1 MLEKAAKQPEL
12 QTEPLQG
19 LVERVTFHSEDTGF
33 CVLQVK
39 ARGHR
44 DLMTVVGNAAAVNPG
59 EQLDC
64 RGTWVNDTTYGLQ
77 FRATAL
83 KVIPPTTL
91 EGVEKYLGSGLI
103 KGIGPHFAHQL
114 VKSFGADVF
123 DVIEHS
129 PDRLRTLEG
138 IGAKRQARVTEAW
151 REQKAVREIM
161 VFLHSHGIGSARAA
175 RIYRVYGAE
184 AIGRIRENPYRLA
197 LDISGIGFTTADT
210 IAGKLGIPSDSL
222 IRIRAALHHVLWER
236 SSEGHCAAERK
247 ELLERTV
254 ELLEVPSTAVEEAI
268 GLEVAAENLMSE
280 PVRGERALFLAPLYR
295 AEAGVAGHLQ
305 RLLKGP
311 PPWGAVDGN
320 RAIPWVEALTGLSLS
335 ASQREAVDTVLKGK
349 VTVLTGGP
357 GVGKTTIVNSIL
369 KLVEHRGT
377 RVLLCAPTGR
387 AAKRLSESTH
397 AEARTIHRLLEFD
410 PRHGGFRKD
419 EADPLDLDL
428 LIVDE
433 MSMVDILLMN
443 QLLKAVPSHAAVLLV
458 GDVDQLPSVGPGS
471 VLQDVIDS
479 GRVPT
484 VRLTEIFR
492 QAASSSIVVNAHRI
506 NAGQA
511 VETPDGAGL
520 QDFYFIPA
528 ESPEDIY
535 DKLFQVV
542 TERIPRRF
550 GMNPIRDIQ
559 VLTPMNRGSLGTH
572 SLNVELQKRLNAG
585 AEPQVSRFGWTYAPR
600 DKIIQTVNDY
610 DKDVFNGDIGQV
622 SRVDPDEGQIH
633 VTFDDRTVLY
643 EFGELDEI
651 SLAYATSVHKSQ
663 GSEYPAVVIPLAMQ
677 HYLLLQ
683 RNLLYTAVT
692 RGKRLVVIIG
702 QPRALTMAVRNVR
715 STRRLTNLA
724 ARLSADLT
732 GRRASSTGQRDNIMR

>member
-1 MLEKAAKQPEL
+1 M
-12 QTEPLQG
+12 TEPLQG

-39 ARGHR
+39 VRGR
-44 DLMTVVGNAAAVNPG
+44 RELVTVVGNAAAVNPG

-64 RGTWVNDTTYGLQ
+64 RGAWVNDATYGLQ
-77 FRATAL
+77 FRADGL
-83 KVIPPTTL
+83 RVIPPTTL

-103 KGIGPHFAHQL
+103 KGIGPHFAHRL
-114 VKSFGADVF
+114 VAAFGAEVF
-123 DVIEHS
+123 DVIERT
-129 PDRLRTLEG
+129 PELLRTLEG

-151 REQKAVREIM
+151 REQKAIRDIM

-175 RIYRVYGAE
+175 RIYRVYGDE
-184 AIGRIRENPYRLA
+184 AIERIRDNPYRLA
-197 LDISGIGFTTADT
+197 LDITGIGFVTADA
-210 IAGKLGIPSDSL
+210 IARKLGIPSDSL
-222 IRIRAALHHVLWER
+222 IRIRAALHHVLWEC
-236 SSEGHCAAERK
+236 STEGHCAAERR
-247 ELLERTV
+247 ELVERTV
-254 ELLEVPSTAVEEAI
+254 RLLEVPAAVVEEAI
-268 GLEVAAENLMSE
+268 GLEVAAENLLSE
-280 PVRGERALFLAPLYR
+280 PLRGEPALFLTPLYR
-295 AEAGVAGHLQ
+295 AEVGVAGHLR
-305 RLLKGP
+305 RLLQAP
-311 PPWGAVDGN
+311 PPWGEIDGR

-335 ASQREAVDTVLKGK
+335 VSQREAVSSVLNGK

-369 KLVEHRGT
+369 KLVEGRSGK
-377 RVLLCAPTGR
+377 VVLCAPTGR
-387 AAKRLSESTH
+387 AARRLSESAH

-419 EADPLDLDL
+419 EADPLDVDL

-433 MSMVDILLMN
+433 VSMVDILLMN

-458 GDVDQLPSVGPGS
+458 GDVDQLPSVGPGA
-471 VLQDVIDS
+471 VLQDIIES
-479 GRVPT
+479 GRVST

-506 NAGQA
+506 NAGQPI
-511 VETPDGAGL
+511 ETAAGAGL

-542 TERIPRRF
+542 IERIPRRF
-550 GMNPIRDIQ
+550 GMSPIRDIQ
-559 VLTPMNRGSLGTH
+559 VLTPMNRGSLGTR
-572 SLNVELQKRLNAG
+572 SLNVELQQRLNAG
-585 AEPQVSRFGWTYAPR
+585 AEPQVNRFGSVYAPR

-610 DKDVFNGDIGQV
+610 DKDIFNGDIGQV
-622 SRVDPDEGQIH
+622 SRVDLDEGQVH
-633 VTFDDRTVLY
+633 VAFDDRTVLY

-651 SLAYATSVHKSQ
+651 ALAYATSVHKSQ

-702 QPRALTMAVRNVR
+702 QPRALAMAIKNVR
-715 STRRLTNLA
+715 STRRLTQLG
-724 ARLSADLT
+724 ARLTGDLL
-732 GRRASSTGQRDNIMR
+732 

>member
-1 MLEKAAKQPEL
+1 MSTPGADD
-12 QTEPLQG
+12 LQG

-39 ARGHR
+39 VRGSR
-44 DLMTVVGNAAAVNPG
+44 DLATVVGSSAAVNPG
-59 EQLDC
+59 EQVDC
-64 RGTWVNDTTYGLQ
+64 RGAWVNDTTYGLQ
-77 FRATAL
+77 FRATDL
-83 KVIPPTTL
+83 KVIPPNTL

-114 VKSFGADVF
+114 VKAFGGDVF
-123 DVIEHS
+123 EVIERE
-129 PDRLRTLEG
+129 PERLRTLEG
-138 IGAKRQARVTEAW
+138 IGEKRQARVTEAW

-161 VFLHSHGIGSARAA
+161 VFLHSHGVGSARAA
-175 RIYRVYGAE
+175 RIYRVYGDQ
-184 AIGRIRENPYRLA
+184 AIERIRENPYRLA
-197 LDISGIGFTTADT
+197 LDINGIGFVTADV
-210 IAGKLGIPSDSL
+210 IARKLGIAPDSL
-222 IRIRAALHHVLWER
+222 IRIRAALHHVLWEC
-236 SSEGHCAAERK
+236 SAEGHCAAERGN
-247 ELLERTV
+247 LVDRTV
-254 ELLEVPSTAVEEAI
+254 QLLEVASEAVEQAI
-268 GLEVAAENLMSE
+268 ALEMAAENLMSE
-280 PVRGERALFLAPLYR
+280 PVRGEPALFLMPLYR
-295 AEAGVAGHLQ
+295 AEVGVAGHLR
-305 RLLKGP
+305 RLLKGA
-311 PPWGAVDGN
+311 PPWGAVEGGQ
-320 RAIPWVEALTGLSLS
+320 AIPQVETATGLSLS
-335 ASQREAVDTVLKGK
+335 ASQREAVDIVLNGK

-369 KLVEHRGT
+369 KLVESRGA

-387 AAKRLSESTH
+387 AAKRLSESAH

-410 PRHGGFRKD
+410 PRQGGFRKD
-419 EADPLDLDL
+419 EADPLDVDL

-433 MSMVDILLMN
+433 VSMVDVLLMN

-458 GDVDQLPSVGPGS
+458 GDVDQLPSVGPGA
-471 VLQDVIDS
+471 VLQDVIES
-479 GRVPT
+479 GGVPT

-506 NAGQA
+506 NAGESI
-511 VETPDGAGL
+511 ETRDGDGL

-528 ESPEDIY
+528 ETPEEIY
-535 DKLFQVV
+535 DKLLQVV

-550 GMNPIRDIQ
+550 GLSPIRDIQ
-559 VLTPMNRGSLGTH
+559 VLTPMNRGSLGTR
-572 SLNVELQKRLNAG
+572 SLNAELQKRLNAG

-622 SRVDPDEGQIH
+622 SRVDLDEGQLH
-633 VTFDDRTVLY
+633 VDFDDRTVSY
-643 EFGELDEI
+643 DFGDLDEI
-651 SLAYATSVHKSQ
+651 ALAYATSVHKSQ

-702 QPRALTMAVRNVR
+702 QPRALGMAVNNVR

-724 ARLSADLT
+724 ARLDGSI
-732 GRRASSTGQRDNIMR
+732 R

>member
-1 MLEKAAKQPEL
+1 M
-12 QTEPLQG
+12 TEPLQG

-39 ARGHR
+39 TRGRR
-44 DLMTVVGNAAAVNPG
+44 DLATVVGNAASVNPG

-64 RGTWVNDTTYGLQ
+64 RGAWVNDATYGLQ
-77 FRATAL
+77 FRADTL
-83 KVIPPTTL
+83 RVIPPTTL

-103 KGIGPHFAHQL
+103 KGIGPHFARHL
-114 VKSFGADVF
+114 VKAFGAEVF
-123 DVIEHS
+123 DVIERT
-129 PDRLRTLEG
+129 PERLRTLEG

-151 REQKAVREIM
+151 REQKAIREIM

-175 RIYRVYGAE
+175 RIYRVYGDE
-184 AIGRIRENPYRLA
+184 AIDRIRDNPYRLA
-197 LDISGIGFTTADT
+197 LDINGIGFLTADV
-210 IAGKLGIPSDSL
+210 IARKLGIPSDSMV
-222 IRIRAALHHVLWER
+222 RIRAALHHVLWEC
-236 SSEGHCAAERK
+236 STEGHCAAERRD
-247 ELLERTV
+247 LVERTV
-254 ELLEVPSTAVEEAI
+254 RLIEVSPAAVEQAI
-268 GLEVAAENLMSE
+268 GLEVAAENLMTE
-280 PVRGERALFLAPLYR
+280 PLRGEPALFLAPLYR
-295 AEAGVAGHLQ
+295 AEMGVAAHLR
-305 RLLKGP
+305 RLLEGP
-311 PPWGAVDGN
+311 PPWGAVDGR

-335 ASQREAVDTVLKGK
+335 ASQREAVDIVLSGK

-369 KLVEHRGT
+369 KLVESRGCK
-377 RVLLCAPTGR
+377 VLLCAPTGR
-387 AAKRLSESTH
+387 AAKRLSESAQ
-397 AEARTIHRLLEFD
+397 AEARTVHRLLEFD
-410 PRHGGFRKD
+410 PRQGGVRKD
-419 EADPLDLDL
+419 EADPLDADL
-428 LIVDE
+428 LVVDE
-433 MSMVDILLMN
+433 VSMVDILLMN
-443 QLLKAVPSHAAVLLV
+443 QLLKAVPSRAAVLLV
-458 GDVDQLPSVGPGS
+458 GDVDQLPSVGPGA
-471 VLQDVIDS
+471 VLQDVIES

-492 QAASSSIVVNAHRI
+492 QAASSSIVLNAHRI
-506 NAGQA
+506 NAGKSI
-511 VETPDGAGL
+511 ETRDGAGL

-528 ESPEDIY
+528 ETPEEIC

-542 TERIPRRF
+542 TERVPRRF

-585 AEPQVSRFGWTYAPR
+585 AEPQVSRFGWAYAPR

-622 SRVDPDEGQIH
+622 SRVDLDEGQIH
-633 VTFDDRTVLY
+633 VAFDDRTVLY

-663 GSEYPAVVIPLAMQ
+663 GSEYPAVIIPLAMQ

-702 QPRALTMAVRNVR
+702 QPRALAMAVNNVR
-715 STRRLTNLA
+715 STRRLTNLG
-724 ARLSADLT
+724 ARIAWE
-732 GRRASSTGQRDNIMR
+732 GASI

>member
-1 MLEKAAKQPEL
+1 MPDNAAKQPPMR
-12 QTEPLQG
+12 TEDLQG

-39 ARGHR
+39 VRGR
-44 DLMTVVGNAAAVNPG
+44 RELATVVGSAAAINPG
-59 EQLDC
+59 EQIDC
-64 RGTWVNDTTYGLQ
+64 LGTWVNNATYGLQ
-77 FRATAL
+77 FRADTL
-83 KVIPPTTL
+83 RTVPPTTL
-91 EGVEKYLGSGLI
+91 EGVERYLGSGLI

-114 VKSFGADVF
+114 VEAFGADVF
-123 DVIEHS
+123 DVIERT
-129 PDRLRTLEG
+129 PERLRMLEG

-151 REQKAVREIM
+151 REQKAIREIM

-175 RIYRVYGAE
+175 RIHRVYGDQ
-184 AIGRIRENPYRLA
+184 AIHRIRDNPYRLA
-197 LDISGIGFTTADT
+197 QDINGIGFVTADA
-210 IAGKLGIPSDSL
+210 IARKLGIPSDSL
-222 IRIRAALHHVLWER
+222 IRIRAALHHVLWEC
-236 SSEGHCAAERK
+236 STEGHCAAEK
-247 ELLERTV
+247 QELVQRTV
-254 ELLEVPSTAVEEAI
+254 ALLEVSPAVVEEAVA
-268 GLEVAAENLMSE
+268 LEVAAENLMSE
-280 PVRGERALFLAPLYR
+280 AVEGKPALFLAPLHR
-295 AEAGVAGHLQ
+295 AETGVAGHLR
-305 RLLKGP
+305 RLLAGP
-311 PPWGAVDGN
+311 PPWGAIDTD
-320 RAIPWVEALTGLSLS
+320 RAIPWVETLTGLSLS
-335 ASQREAVDTVLKGK
+335 LSQREAVAAVLNGK
-349 VTVLTGGP
+349 ITVLTGGP

-369 KLVEHRGT
+369 KLVEGRGGE
-377 RVLLCAPTGR
+377 VLLCAPTGR
-387 AAKRLSESTH
+387 AAKRLSESAQ

-410 PRHGGFRKD
+410 PRRGGFRKD
-419 EADPLDLDL
+419 EADPLAVDL

-433 MSMVDILLMN
+433 VSMVDVLLMN

-458 GDVDQLPSVGPGS
+458 GDVDQLPSVGPGA
-471 VLQDVIDS
+471 VLQDIIES

-506 NAGQA
+506 NAGESI
-511 VETPDGAGL
+511 ETRDGAGL

-528 ESPEDIY
+528 ESPEEIY
-535 DKLFQVV
+535 AKLLQVV

-550 GMNPIRDIQ
+550 AMSPIRDIQ

-572 SLNVELQKRLNAG
+572 SLNVELQKHLNAG
-585 AEPQVSRFGWTYAPR
+585 AEPRVSRYGWTYAPR

-622 SRVDPDEGQIH
+622 SRVDLDEGQLH
-633 VTFDDRTVLY
+633 VTFDERTVLY

-702 QPRALTMAVRNVR
+702 QPRALAMAVNNVR
-715 STRRLTNLA
+715 STRRLTNLG
-724 ARLSADLT
+724 ARLA
-732 GRRASSTGQRDNIMR
+732 REV

>member
-1 MLEKAAKQPEL
+1 MRQDTRQPEL
-12 QTEPLQG
+12 STEPLQG

-39 ARGHR
+39 VRGQR
-44 DLMTVVGNAAAVNPG
+44 DLVTVVGNAAAVNPG

-64 RGTWVNDTTYGLQ
+64 GGAWVNDATYGLQ
-77 FRATAL
+77 FRAATL
-83 KVIPPTTL
+83 RVIPPATL

-114 VKSFGADVF
+114 VKAFGDEVF
-123 DVIEHS
+123 DVIERS
-129 PDRLRTLEG
+129 PERLRTLEG

-151 REQKAVREIM
+151 REQKAIREIM

-175 RIYRVYGAE
+175 RIYRVYGTE
-184 AIGRIRENPYRLA
+184 AIDRIRENPYRLA
-197 LDISGIGFTTADT
+197 LDITGIGFMTADV
-210 IAGKLGIPSDSL
+210 IARKLGIPSDSL

-236 SSEGHCAAERK
+236 SSEGHCAAERND
-247 ELLERTV
+247 LVERTV
-254 ELLEVPSTAVEEAI
+254 ELLEVSPAVVEQAI
-268 GLEVAAENLMSE
+268 GLEVASENLMTE
-280 PVRGERALFLAPLYR
+280 PLRGEPALFLAPLYR
-295 AEAGVAGHLQ
+295 AEVGVASHLR

-311 PPWGAVDGN
+311 PPWGMIDGD

-335 ASQREAVDTVLKGK
+335 TSQREAVDTVLKSK

-369 KLVEHRGT
+369 KLVER
-377 RVLLCAPTGR
+377 RSAKVLLCAPTGR
-387 AAKRLSESTH
+387 AAKRLSESAH
-397 AEARTIHRLLEFD
+397 AEAKTIHRLLEFD
-410 PRHGGFRKD
+410 PRQGGFRKD
-419 EADPLDLDL
+419 ESDPLEVDL

-433 MSMVDILLMN
+433 VSMVDILLMN

-458 GDVDQLPSVGPGS
+458 GDVDQLPSVGPGA
-471 VLQDVIDS
+471 VLQDIIES

-506 NAGQA
+506 NAGQPI
-511 VETPDGAGL
+511 ETPEGAGL
-520 QDFYFIPA
+520 RDFYFIPA
-528 ESPEDIY
+528 ESPEEIY

-559 VLTPMNRGSLGTH
+559 VLTPMNRGSLGTR
-572 SLNVELQKRLNAG
+572 SLNVELQQRLNAG
-585 AEPQVSRFGWTYAPR
+585 AEPQVSRLGWTYAPR
-600 DKIIQTVNDY
+600 DKVIQTVNDY

-622 SRVDPDEGQIH
+622 SRVDLDEGQVH

-702 QPRALTMAVRNVR
+702 QTRALAMAVKNVR
-715 STRRLTNLA
+715 STRRLTNLG
-724 ARLSADLT
+724 ARLAQEN
-732 GRRASSTGQRDNIMR
+732 G

>member
-1 MLEKAAKQPEL
+1 M
-12 QTEPLQG
+12 TEPLQG

-39 ARGHR
+39 TRGRR
-44 DLMTVVGNAAAVNPG
+44 DLATVVGNAASVNPG

-64 RGTWVNDTTYGLQ
+64 RGAWVNDATYGLQ
-77 FRATAL
+77 FRADTL
-83 KVIPPTTL
+83 RVIPPTTL

-103 KGIGPHFAHQL
+103 KGIGPHFARHL
-114 VKSFGADVF
+114 VKAFGAEVF
-123 DVIEHS
+123 DVIERT
-129 PDRLRTLEG
+129 PERLRTLEG

-151 REQKAVREIM
+151 REQKAIREIM

-175 RIYRVYGAE
+175 RIYRVYGDE
-184 AIGRIRENPYRLA
+184 AIDRIRDNPYRLA
-197 LDISGIGFTTADT
+197 LDINGIGFLTADV
-210 IAGKLGIPSDSL
+210 IARKLGIPSDSMV
-222 IRIRAALHHVLWER
+222 RIRAALHHVLWEC
-236 SSEGHCAAERK
+236 STEGHCAAERRD
-247 ELLERTV
+247 LVERTV
-254 ELLEVPSTAVEEAI
+254 RLIEVSPAAVEQAI
-268 GLEVAAENLMSE
+268 GLEVAAENLMTE
-280 PVRGERALFLAPLYR
+280 PLRGEPALFLAPLYR
-295 AEAGVAGHLQ
+295 AEMGVAVHLR
-305 RLLKGP
+305 RLLEGP
-311 PPWGAVDGN
+311 PPWGAVDGR

-335 ASQREAVDTVLKGK
+335 ASQREAVDIVLSGK

-369 KLVEHRGT
+369 KLVESRGCK
-377 RVLLCAPTGR
+377 VLLCAPTGR
-387 AAKRLSESTH
+387 AAKRLSESAQ
-397 AEARTIHRLLEFD
+397 AEARTVHRLLEFD
-410 PRHGGFRKD
+410 PRQGGFRKD
-419 EADPLDLDL
+419 EADPLDADL
-428 LIVDE
+428 LVVDE
-433 MSMVDILLMN
+433 VSMVDILLMN
-443 QLLKAVPSHAAVLLV
+443 QLLKAVPSRAAVLLV
-458 GDVDQLPSVGPGS
+458 GDVDQLPSVGPGA
-471 VLQDVIDS
+471 VLQDVIES

-492 QAASSSIVVNAHRI
+492 QAASSSIVLNAHRI
-506 NAGQA
+506 NAGKSI
-511 VETPDGAGL
+511 ETRDGAGL

-528 ESPEDIY
+528 ETPEEIC

-542 TERIPRRF
+542 TERVPRRF

-585 AEPQVSRFGWTYAPR
+585 AEPQVSRFGWAYAPR

-622 SRVDPDEGQIH
+622 SRVDLDEGQVH
-633 VTFDDRTVLY
+633 VAFDDRTVLY

-663 GSEYPAVVIPLAMQ
+663 GSEYPAVIIPLAMQ

-702 QPRALTMAVRNVR
+702 QPRALAMAVNNVR
-715 STRRLTNLA
+715 STRRLTSLG
-724 ARLSADLT
+724 ARIA
-732 GRRASSTGQRDNIMR
+732 GEGASI

>member
-1 MLEKAAKQPEL
+1 MKQPAL
-12 QTEPLQG
+12 IGEPLQG
-19 LVERVTFHSEDTGF
+19 LVERVTFHSPDTGF

-39 ARGHR
+39 MRGR
-44 DLMTVVGNAAAVNPG
+44 RELATVVGNAAAVNPG
-59 EQLDC
+59 EQLEC
-64 RGTWVNDTTYGLQ
+64 RGAWVNDATYGLQ
-77 FRATAL
+77 FRADTL
-83 KVIPPTTL
+83 RVIPPTTL

-114 VKSFGADVF
+114 VKAFGTDVF
-123 DVIEHS
+123 EVIERN
-129 PDRLRTLEG
+129 PERLLALDG

-175 RIYRVYGAE
+175 RIYRVYGDQ
-184 AIGRIRENPYRLA
+184 AIERIRENPYRLA
-197 LDISGIGFTTADT
+197 LDISGIGFVTADA
-210 IAGKLGIPSDSL
+210 IARKLGIPSDSL

-236 SSEGHCAAERK
+236 SNEGHCAAERYD
-247 ELLERTV
+247 LVERTV
-254 ELLEVPSTAVEEAI
+254 ELLEVSPEAVEHAI

-280 PVRGERALFLAPLYR
+280 SLRGEPALFLAPLFR
-295 AEAGVAGHLQ
+295 AEGGVAGHLR

-311 PPWGAVDGN
+311 PPWGSIDGESV
-320 RAIPWVEALTGLSLS
+320 IPWVESQTGLSLS
-335 ASQREAVDTVLKGK
+335 GSQREAVNIVLNGK

-369 KLVEHRGT
+369 RLVEGRNT

-387 AAKRLSESTH
+387 AAKRLSESAG

-419 EADPLDLDL
+419 DTDPLETDL

-433 MSMVDILLMN
+433 VSMVDILLMN
-443 QLLKAVPSHAAVLLV
+443 QLLRAVPSHAAVLLV
-458 GDVDQLPSVGPGS
+458 GDVDQLPSVGPGA
-471 VLQDVIDS
+471 VLQDIIES
-479 GRVPT
+479 GQVPT

-506 NAGQA
+506 NAG
-511 VETPDGAGL
+511 EPIENRNGDGL

-528 ESPEDIY
+528 ESPEEIH

-585 AEPQVSRFGWTYAPR
+585 AEPQVSRFGWSYAPR

-622 SRVDPDEGQIH
+622 SRVDLDEGQVH
-633 VTFDDRTVLY
+633 VAFDDRTVLY
-643 EFGELDEI
+643 EFSELDEI

-663 GSEYPAVVIPLAMQ
+663 GSEYAAVVIPLAMQ

-692 RGKRLVVIIG
+692 RGKKLVVIIG
-702 QPRALTMAVRNVR
+702 QSRALAMAVNNVR

-724 ARLSADLT
+724 ARLA
-732 GRRASSTGQRDNIMR
+732 GEIR

>member
-1 MLEKAAKQPEL
+1 M
-12 QTEPLQG
+12 TEPLQG

-39 ARGHR
+39 TRGRR
-44 DLMTVVGNAAAVNPG
+44 DLATVVGNAASVNPG

-64 RGTWVNDTTYGLQ
+64 RGAWVNDATYGLQ
-77 FRATAL
+77 FRADTL
-83 KVIPPTTL
+83 RVIPPTTL

-103 KGIGPHFAHQL
+103 KGIGPHFARHL
-114 VKSFGADVF
+114 VKAFGAEVF
-123 DVIEHS
+123 DVIERT
-129 PDRLRTLEG
+129 PERLRTLEG

-151 REQKAVREIM
+151 REQKAIREIM

-175 RIYRVYGAE
+175 RIYRVYGDE
-184 AIGRIRENPYRLA
+184 AIDRIRDNPYRLA
-197 LDISGIGFTTADT
+197 LDINGIGFLTADV
-210 IAGKLGIPSDSL
+210 IARKLGIPSDSMV
-222 IRIRAALHHVLWER
+222 RIRAALHHVLWEC
-236 SSEGHCAAERK
+236 STEGHCAAERRD
-247 ELLERTV
+247 LVERTV
-254 ELLEVPSTAVEEAI
+254 RLIEVSPAAVEQAI
-268 GLEVAAENLMSE
+268 GLEVAAENLMTE
-280 PVRGERALFLAPLYR
+280 PLRGEPALFLAPLYR
-295 AEAGVAGHLQ
+295 AEMGVAAHLR
-305 RLLKGP
+305 RLLGGP
-311 PPWGAVDGN
+311 PPWGAVDGR

-335 ASQREAVDTVLKGK
+335 ASQREAVDIVLSGK

-369 KLVEHRGT
+369 KLVESRGCK
-377 RVLLCAPTGR
+377 VLLCAPTGR
-387 AAKRLSESTH
+387 AAKRLSESAQ
-397 AEARTIHRLLEFD
+397 AEARTVHRLLEFD
-410 PRHGGFRKD
+410 PRQGGFRKD
-419 EADPLDLDL
+419 EADPLDADL
-428 LIVDE
+428 LVVDE
-433 MSMVDILLMN
+433 VSMVDVLLMN
-443 QLLKAVPSHAAVLLV
+443 QLLKAVPSRAAVLLV
-458 GDVDQLPSVGPGS
+458 GDVDQLPSVGPGA
-471 VLQDVIDS
+471 VLQDVIES

-492 QAASSSIVVNAHRI
+492 QAASSSIVLNAHRI
-506 NAGQA
+506 NAGKSI
-511 VETPDGAGL
+511 ETRDGAGL

-528 ESPEDIY
+528 ETPEEIC

-542 TERIPRRF
+542 TERVPRRF

-585 AEPQVSRFGWTYAPR
+585 AEPQVSRFGWAYAPR

-622 SRVDPDEGQIH
+622 SRVDLDEGQIH
-633 VTFDDRTVLY
+633 VAFDDRTVLY

-663 GSEYPAVVIPLAMQ
+663 GSEYPAVIIPLAMQ

-702 QPRALTMAVRNVR
+702 QPRALAMAVNNVR
-715 STRRLTNLA
+715 STRRLTNLG
-724 ARLSADLT
+724 ARIA
-732 GRRASSTGQRDNIMR
+732 GEGASI

>member
-1 MLEKAAKQPEL
+1 MPENATRQQPTR
-12 QTEPLQG
+12 TEDLQG

-39 ARGHR
+39 VRGR
-44 DLMTVVGNAAAVNPG
+44 RELATVVGSAAAINPG
-59 EQLDC
+59 EQVDC
-64 RGTWVNDTTYGLQ
+64 RGAWVNNAAYGLQ
-77 FRATAL
+77 FRADTL
-83 KVIPPTTL
+83 RSVPPTTL
-91 EGVEKYLGSGLI
+91 EGVERYLGSGLI

-114 VKSFGADVF
+114 VEAFGADVF
-123 DVIEHS
+123 DVIERT
-129 PDRLRTLEG
+129 PERLRMLEG

-151 REQKAVREIM
+151 REQKAIREIM

-175 RIYRVYGAE
+175 RIHRVYGDR
-184 AIGRIRENPYRLA
+184 AIDRIRDNPYRLA
-197 LDISGIGFTTADT
+197 LDINGIGFVTADA
-210 IAGKLGIPSDSL
+210 IARKLGIPSDSL

-236 SSEGHCAAERK
+236 STEGHCAAEK
-247 ELLERTV
+247 QDLVQRTV
-254 ELLEVPSTAVEEAI
+254 ALLEVSPAAVEEAI
-268 GLEVAAENLMSE
+268 GIEVAAGDLMSE
-280 PVRGERALFLAPLYR
+280 ALGGEPALFLAPLFR
-295 AEAGVAGHLQ
+295 AEAGVAGHLR
-305 RLLKGP
+305 RLLAGL
-311 PPWGAVDGN
+311 PPWGAMDGA
-320 RAIPWVEALTGLSLS
+320 RAIPWVEALTGLTLS
-335 ASQREAVDTVLKGK
+335 TSQREAVAAVLNGK

-369 KLVEHRGT
+369 KIVEGRGGK
-377 RVLLCAPTGR
+377 VLLCAPTGR
-387 AAKRLSESTH
+387 AAKRLSESAH

-419 EADPLDLDL
+419 EADPLEVDL

-433 MSMVDILLMN
+433 VSMVDVLLMN

-458 GDVDQLPSVGPGS
+458 GDVDQLPSVGPGA
-471 VLQDVIDS
+471 VLQDIIES
-479 GRVPT
+479 GRVST

-506 NAGQA
+506 NAGESI
-511 VETPDGAGL
+511 ETPDGAGL

-528 ESPEDIY
+528 ESPEEIH
-535 DKLFQVV
+535 DKVLQVV

-550 GMNPIRDIQ
+550 SLSPIRDIQ

-572 SLNVELQKRLNAG
+572 SLNVELQKHLNAG
-585 AEPQVSRFGWTYAPR
+585 AEPRVSRHGWTYAPR

-622 SRVDPDEGQIH
+622 SRVDLDEGQLH
-633 VTFDDRTVLY
+633 VTFDERTVLY

-651 SLAYATSVHKSQ
+651 ALAYATSVHKSQ

-702 QPRALTMAVRNVR
+702 QPRALAMAVNNVR
-715 STRRLTNLA
+715 STRRLTRLG
-724 ARLSADLT
+724 ARLA
-732 GRRASSTGQRDNIMR
+732 GEIP

>member
-1 MLEKAAKQPEL
+1 MNQPAL
-12 QTEPLQG
+12 IGEPLQG
-19 LVERVTFHSEDTGF
+19 MVERVTFHSPDTGF

-39 ARGHR
+39 MRGR
-44 DLMTVVGNAAAVNPG
+44 RELATVVGNAAAVNPG
-59 EQLDC
+59 EQLEC

-77 FRATAL
+77 FRADTL
-83 KVIPPTTL
+83 RVIPPTTL

-114 VKSFGADVF
+114 VKAFGTEVF
-123 DVIEHS
+123 EVIERN
-129 PDRLRTLEG
+129 PERLLALDG
-138 IGAKRQARVTEAW
+138 IGTKRQARVTEAW

-175 RIYRVYGAE
+175 RIHRVYGDE
-184 AIGRIRENPYRLA
+184 AIERIRENPYRLA
-197 LDISGIGFTTADT
+197 LDISGIGFVTADA
-210 IAGKLGIPSDSL
+210 IARKLGVPSDSL

-236 SSEGHCAAERK
+236 SGEGHCAAER
-247 ELLERTV
+247 LDLVERTV
-254 ELLEVPSTAVEEAI
+254 ELLDVSPEAVEHAI

-280 PVRGERALFLAPLYR
+280 SLRGEPALFLAPLFR
-295 AEAGVAGHLQ
+295 AESGVAGHLR

-311 PPWGAVDGN
+311 PPWGSIDGE
-320 RAIPWVEALTGLSLS
+320 RVIPWVESLTGLSLS
-335 ASQREAVDTVLKGK
+335 GSQREAVDIVLNGK

-369 KLVEHRGT
+369 RLAEARNA

-387 AAKRLSESTH
+387 AAKRLSESAQ

-419 EADPLDLDL
+419 ETDPLETDL
-428 LIVDE
+428 LVVDE
-433 MSMVDILLMN
+433 VSMVDVLLMN

-458 GDVDQLPSVGPGS
+458 GDADQLPSVGPGA
-471 VLQDVIDS
+471 VLQDIIES
-479 GRVPT
+479 GQVST

-506 NAGQA
+506 NAG
-511 VETPDGAGL
+511 EPIESRNGDGL

-528 ESPEDIY
+528 ESPEEIN

-585 AEPQVSRFGWTYAPR
+585 AEPQVSRFGWSYAPR

-622 SRVDPDEGQIH
+622 SRVDLDEGQLH
-633 VTFDDRTVLY
+633 VAFDDRTVLY
-643 EFGELDEI
+643 EFSELDEI

-663 GSEYPAVVIPLAMQ
+663 GSEYAAVVIPLAMQ

-692 RGKRLVVIIG
+692 RGKKLVVIIG
-702 QPRALTMAVRNVR
+702 QPRALAMAVKNVR
-715 STRRLTNLA
+715 STRRLTNLD
-724 ARLSADLT
+724 ARLA
-732 GRRASSTGQRDNIMR
+732 GEI

>member
-1 MLEKAAKQPEL
+1 M
-12 QTEPLQG
+12 TEPLQG

-39 ARGHR
+39 TRGRR
-44 DLMTVVGNAAAVNPG
+44 DLATVVGNAASVNPG

-64 RGTWVNDTTYGLQ
+64 RGTWVNDATYGLQ
-77 FRATAL
+77 FRADTL
-83 KVIPPTTL
+83 RVIPPTTL

-103 KGIGPHFAHQL
+103 KGIGPHFARHL
-114 VKSFGADVF
+114 VKAFGAEVF
-123 DVIEHS
+123 DVIERT
-129 PDRLRTLEG
+129 PERLRTLEG

-151 REQKAVREIM
+151 REQKAIREIM

-175 RIYRVYGAE
+175 RIYRVYGDE
-184 AIGRIRENPYRLA
+184 AIDRIRDNPYRLA
-197 LDISGIGFTTADT
+197 LDINGIGFLTADV
-210 IAGKLGIPSDSL
+210 IARKLGIPSDSMV
-222 IRIRAALHHVLWER
+222 RIRAALHHVLWEC
-236 SSEGHCAAERK
+236 STEGHCAAERRD
-247 ELLERTV
+247 LVERTV
-254 ELLEVPSTAVEEAI
+254 RLIEVSPAAVEQAI
-268 GLEVAAENLMSE
+268 GLEVAAENLMTE
-280 PVRGERALFLAPLYR
+280 PLRGEPALFLAPLYR
-295 AEAGVAGHLQ
+295 AEMGVAAHLR
-305 RLLKGP
+305 RLLGGP
-311 PPWGAVDGN
+311 PPWGAVDGH

-335 ASQREAVDTVLKGK
+335 ASQREAVDIVLSGK

-369 KLVEHRGT
+369 KLVESRGCK
-377 RVLLCAPTGR
+377 VLLCAPTGR
-387 AAKRLSESTH
+387 AAKRLSESAQ
-397 AEARTIHRLLEFD
+397 AEARTVHRLLEFD
-410 PRHGGFRKD
+410 PRQGGFRKD
-419 EADPLDLDL
+419 EADPLDADL
-428 LIVDE
+428 LVVDE
-433 MSMVDILLMN
+433 VSMVDVLLMN
-443 QLLKAVPSHAAVLLV
+443 QLLKAVPSRAAVLLV
-458 GDVDQLPSVGPGS
+458 GDVDQLPSVGPGA
-471 VLQDVIDS
+471 VLQDVIES

-492 QAASSSIVVNAHRI
+492 QAASSSIVLNAHRI
-506 NAGQA
+506 NAGKSI
-511 VETPDGAGL
+511 ETRDGAGL

-528 ESPEDIY
+528 ETPEEIC

-542 TERIPRRF
+542 TERVPRRF

-585 AEPQVSRFGWTYAPR
+585 AEPQVSRFGWAYAPR

-622 SRVDPDEGQIH
+622 SRVDLDEGQVH
-633 VTFDDRTVLY
+633 VAFDDRTVLY

-663 GSEYPAVVIPLAMQ
+663 GSEYPAVIIPLAMQ

-702 QPRALTMAVRNVR
+702 QPRALAMAVNNVR
-715 STRRLTNLA
+715 STRRLTSLG
-724 ARLSADLT
+724 ARIA
-732 GRRASSTGQRDNIMR
+732 GEGASI

>member
-1 MLEKAAKQPEL
+1 MNQPAL
-12 QTEPLQG
+12 ISEPLQG
-19 LVERVTFHSEDTGF
+19 LVERVTFHSVDTGF
-33 CVLQVK
+33 CVLQVRV
-39 ARGHR
+39 RGHR
-44 DLMTVVGNAAAVNPG
+44 ELVTVVGNAAAVNPG
-59 EQLDC
+59 EQLEC
-64 RGTWVNDTTYGLQ
+64 RGAWVNDATYGLQ
-77 FRATAL
+77 FRAETL
-83 KVIPPTTL
+83 RVIPPTTL

-114 VKSFGADVF
+114 VKAFGTEVF
-123 DVIEHS
+123 EVIERS
-129 PDRLRTLEG
+129 PERLLELDG
-138 IGAKRQARVTEAW
+138 IGSKRQARVTEAW

-161 VFLHSHGIGSARAA
+161 VFLHSHGVGSARAA
-175 RIYRVYGAE
+175 RIHRVYGDE
-184 AIGRIRENPYRLA
+184 AIERIRENPYRLA
-197 LDISGIGFTTADT
+197 LDISGIGFVTADA
-210 IAGKLGIPSDSL
+210 IARKVGIPSDSL

-236 SSEGHCAAERK
+236 SGVGHCAAERHD
-247 ELLERTV
+247 LVERTV
-254 ELLEVPSTAVEEAI
+254 ELLDVSAEAVEQAI
-268 GLEVAAENLMSE
+268 GLEVAGENLMSE
-280 PVRGERALFLAPLYR
+280 SLRGEPALFLAPLFR
-295 AEAGVAGHLQ
+295 AEAGVAGHLR
-305 RLLKGP
+305 RLLKGS
-311 PPWGAVDGN
+311 PPWGSIDGE
-320 RAIPWVEALTGLSLS
+320 RVIPWVESLTGLSLS
-335 ASQREAVDTVLKGK
+335 GSQREAVNIVLNGK

-369 KLVEHRGT
+369 RLAEARNA

-387 AAKRLSESTH
+387 AAKRLSESAQ

-419 EADPLDLDL
+419 ETDPLEVDL
-428 LIVDE
+428 LVVDE
-433 MSMVDILLMN
+433 VSMVDVLLMN
-443 QLLKAVPSHAAVLLV
+443 QLLRAVPSQAAVLLV
-458 GDVDQLPSVGPGS
+458 GDVDQLPSVGPGA
-471 VLQDVIDS
+471 VLQDIIES
-479 GRVPT
+479 GQVPT

-506 NAGQA
+506 NAGEPIENQ
-511 VETPDGAGL
+511 DGDGL

-528 ESPEDIY
+528 QSPEEIH

-585 AEPQVSRFGWTYAPR
+585 AEPQVSRFGWSYAPR

-622 SRVDPDEGQIH
+622 SRVDLDEGQLH
-633 VTFDDRTVLY
+633 VAFDDRTVLY
-643 EFGELDEI
+643 EFSELDEI

-663 GSEYPAVVIPLAMQ
+663 GSEYAAVVIPLAMQ

-692 RGKRLVVIIG
+692 RGKKLVVIIG
-702 QPRALTMAVRNVR
+702 QPRALAMAVNNVR
-715 STRRLTNLA
+715 ATRRLTNLA
-724 ARLSADLT
+724 ARLA
-732 GRRASSTGQRDNIMR
+732 GEI

>member
-1 MLEKAAKQPEL
+1 MNQPAL
-12 QTEPLQG
+12 IGEPLQG
-19 LVERVTFHSEDTGF
+19 LVERVTFHSPDTGF
-33 CVLQVK
+33 CVLQVEM
-39 ARGHR
+39 RGR
-44 DLMTVVGNAAAVNPG
+44 RELATVVGNAAAVNPG
-59 EQLDC
+59 EQLEC
-64 RGTWVNDTTYGLQ
+64 RGAWVNDATYGLQ
-77 FRATAL
+77 FRADTL
-83 KVIPPTTL
+83 RVIPPTTL

-114 VKSFGADVF
+114 VKAFGTEVF
-123 DVIEHS
+123 EVIERS
-129 PDRLRTLEG
+129 PERLLALDG
-138 IGAKRQARVTEAW
+138 IGTKRQERVTEAW

-175 RIYRVYGAE
+175 RIHRVYGDE
-184 AIGRIRENPYRLA
+184 AIERIRENPYCLA
-197 LDISGIGFTTADT
+197 LDISGIGFVTADG
-210 IAGKLGIPSDSL
+210 IARKLGIPADSL

-236 SSEGHCAAERK
+236 SSEGHCAAER
-247 ELLERTV
+247 LDLVERTV
-254 ELLEVPSTAVEEAI
+254 ELLDVSPEAVEHAI

-280 PVRGERALFLAPLYR
+280 SLRGEPALFLTPLFR
-295 AEAGVAGHLQ
+295 SEAGVAGHLR
-305 RLLKGP
+305 RLLNGP
-311 PPWGAVDGN
+311 PPWGPIDGDGV
-320 RAIPWVEALTGLSLS
+320 IPRVESLTGLSLS
-335 ASQREAVDTVLKGK
+335 GSQREAVNIVLNGK

-369 KLVEHRGT
+369 RLVEARNA

-387 AAKRLSESTH
+387 AAKRLSESAQ

-419 EADPLDLDL
+419 ETDPLETDL
-428 LIVDE
+428 LVVDE
-433 MSMVDILLMN
+433 VSMVDVLLMN
-443 QLLKAVPSHAAVLLV
+443 QLLRAVPSHAAVLLV
-458 GDVDQLPSVGPGS
+458 GDVDQLPSVGPGA
-471 VLQDVIDS
+471 VLQDIIES
-479 GRVPT
+479 GQVPT

-506 NAGQA
+506 NAG
-511 VETPDGAGL
+511 EPIENRDGDGL

-528 ESPEDIY
+528 ESPEEIH

-550 GMNPIRDIQ
+550 GLNPIRDIQ

-585 AEPQVSRFGWTYAPR
+585 AEPQVSRFGWSYAPR

-622 SRVDPDEGQIH
+622 SRVDLDEGQLH
-633 VTFDDRTVLY
+633 VAFDDRTVLY
-643 EFGELDEI
+643 EFSELDEI

-663 GSEYPAVVIPLAMQ
+663 GSEYAAVVIPLAMQ

-692 RGKRLVVIIG
+692 RGKKLVVIIG
-702 QPRALTMAVRNVR
+702 QPRALAMAVNNVR

-724 ARLSADLT
+724 ARLA
-732 GRRASSTGQRDNIMR
+732 GEIR

>member
-1 MLEKAAKQPEL
+1 MSEKALKQPAAPE
-12 QTEPLQG
+12 EPLQG
-19 LVERVTFHSEDTGF
+19 HVERVTFHSEDTGF

-39 ARGHR
+39 ARGAR
-44 DLMTVVGNAAAVNPG
+44 DLVTVVGNAAAINPG
-59 EQLDC
+59 EQVDC
-64 RGTWVNDTTYGLQ
+64 RGGWVNDAAYGLQ
-77 FRATAL
+77 FRASTL
-83 KVIPPTTL
+83 RVIPPTTL

-114 VKSFGADVF
+114 VNAFGSDVF
-123 DVIEHS
+123 EVIERD
-129 PDRLRTLEG
+129 PERLRTLEG

-151 REQKAVREIM
+151 REQKAIREIM

-175 RIYRVYGAE
+175 RIYRVYGDQ
-184 AIGRIRENPYRLA
+184 AIERIRENPYRLA
-197 LDISGIGFTTADT
+197 QDITGIGFLTADV

-236 SSEGHCAAERK
+236 STEGHCAAERR
-247 ELLERTV
+247 ELVERTAERIEVAAGMV
-254 ELLEVPSTAVEEAI
+254 EQAV
-268 GLEVAAENLMSE
+268 GLEVAAENLVAETLGGE
-280 PVRGERALFLAPLYR
+280 PALFLAPLHR
-295 AEAGVAGHLQ
+295 AEMGVAGHLR
-305 RLLKGP
+305 RLLRGP
-311 PPWGAVDGN
+311 PPWGAIDGG
-320 RAIPWVEALTGLSLS
+320 RAIPWVEAVTGLSLS
-335 ASQREAVDTVLKGK
+335 ESQREAADTVLNGK

-369 KLVEHRGT
+369 KLVEGRGAK
-377 RVLLCAPTGR
+377 VLLCAPTGR
-387 AAKRLSESTH
+387 AAKRLSESAG

-410 PRHGGFRKD
+410 PRQAGFRKD
-419 EADPLDLDL
+419 EADPLDVDL

-433 MSMVDILLMN
+433 VSMVDVLLMN
-443 QLLKAVPSHAAVLLV
+443 HLLKAVPSHAAVLLV
-458 GDVDQLPSVGPGS
+458 GDVDQLPSVGPGA
-471 VLQDVIDS
+471 VLQDVIES
-479 GRVPT
+479 GQVPT

-506 NAGQA
+506 NAGKPI
-511 VETPDGAGL
+511 ETPDGDGL

-559 VLTPMNRGSLGTH
+559 VLTPMNRGSLGTR

-622 SRVDPDEGQIH
+622 SRVDLDEGQVH
-633 VTFDDRTVLY
+633 VAFDDRTVPYDL
-643 EFGELDEI
+643 GELDEI

-702 QPRALTMAVRNVR
+702 QPRALAMAVKNVR
-715 STRRLTNLA
+715 STRRLTNLR
-724 ARLSADLT
+724 ARLAKE
-732 GRRASSTGQRDNIMR
+732 STL

>member
-1 MLEKAAKQPEL
+1 MRQDTRQPEL
-12 QTEPLQG
+12 STEPLQG

-39 ARGHR
+39 VRGRR
-44 DLMTVVGNAAAVNPG
+44 DLVTVVGSAAAVNPG

-64 RGTWVNDTTYGLQ
+64 GGAWVNDATYGLQ
-77 FRATAL
+77 FRAATL
-83 KVIPPTTL
+83 RVIPPATL

-114 VKSFGADVF
+114 VKAFGDEVF
-123 DVIEHS
+123 NVIERS
-129 PDRLRTLEG
+129 PERLRTLEG

-151 REQKAVREIM
+151 REQKAIREIM

-184 AIGRIRENPYRLA
+184 AIDRIRENPYRLA
-197 LDISGIGFTTADT
+197 LDITGIGFMTADV
-210 IAGKLGIPSDSL
+210 IARKLGIPSDSL

-247 ELLERTV
+247 DLVERTV
-254 ELLEVPSTAVEEAI
+254 ELLEVSPAVVEQAI
-268 GLEVAAENLMSE
+268 GLEVASENLMTE
-280 PVRGERALFLAPLYR
+280 PLRGEPALFLAPLYR
-295 AEAGVAGHLQ
+295 AEVGVASHLR
-305 RLLKGP
+305 RLLKGS
-311 PPWGAVDGN
+311 PPWGMIDGD

-335 ASQREAVDTVLKGK
+335 TSQREAVDNVLKSK

-369 KLVEHRGT
+369 KLVER
-377 RVLLCAPTGR
+377 RSAKVLLCAPTGR
-387 AAKRLSESTH
+387 AAKRLSESAH
-397 AEARTIHRLLEFD
+397 AEAKTIHRLLEFD
-410 PRHGGFRKD
+410 PRQGGFRKD
-419 EADPLDLDL
+419 ESDPLEVDL

-433 MSMVDILLMN
+433 VSMVDILLMN

-458 GDVDQLPSVGPGS
+458 GDVDQLPSVGPGA
-471 VLQDVIDS
+471 VLQDIIEC

-492 QAASSSIVVNAHRI
+492 QAAFSSIVVNAHRI
-506 NAGQA
+506 NAGQPI
-511 VETPDGAGL
+511 ETPEGAGL

-528 ESPEDIY
+528 ESPEEIY

-559 VLTPMNRGSLGTH
+559 VLTPMNRGSLGTR

-585 AEPQVSRFGWTYAPR
+585 AEPQVSRFGWAYAPR
-600 DKIIQTVNDY
+600 DKVIQTVNDY

-622 SRVDPDEGQIH
+622 SRVDLDEGQVH
-633 VTFDDRTVLY
+633 VAFDDRTVLY

-702 QPRALTMAVRNVR
+702 QTRALAMAVNNVR

-724 ARLSADLT
+724 ARLAQEN
-732 GRRASSTGQRDNIMR
+732 G

>member
-1 MLEKAAKQPEL
+1 MNQPAL
-12 QTEPLQG
+12 IGEPLQG
-19 LVERVTFHSEDTGF
+19 LVERVTFHSVDTGF

-39 ARGHR
+39 MRGR
-44 DLMTVVGNAAAVNPG
+44 RELVTVVGNAGSVNPG
-59 EQLDC
+59 EQLEC
-64 RGTWVNDTTYGLQ
+64 RGAWVNDTTYGLQ
-77 FRATAL
+77 FRADSL
-83 KVIPPTTL
+83 RMIPPTTL

-114 VKSFGADVF
+114 VEAFGAEVF
-123 DVIEHS
+123 DVIERS
-129 PDRLRTLEG
+129 PERLLTLDG
-138 IGAKRQARVTEAW
+138 IGTKRQARVTEAW
-151 REQKAVREIM
+151 REQKAIREIM

-175 RIYRVYGAE
+175 RIYRVYGDE
-184 AIGRIRENPYRLA
+184 AVTRMRENPYRLA
-197 LDISGIGFTTADT
+197 LDISGIGFVTADA
-210 IAGKLGIPSDSL
+210 IARKLGIPSDSL
-222 IRIRAALHHVLWER
+222 IRIRAALHHVLWEC
-236 SSEGHCAAERK
+236 SNEGHCAAERHDLVK
-247 ELLERTV
+247 RTV
-254 ELLEVPSTAVEEAI
+254 ELLEVSPETVEQAI
-268 GLEVAAENLMSE
+268 GLEVATENLVSE
-280 PVRGERALFLAPLYR
+280 SLRGEPALFLAPLHR
-295 AEAGVAGHLQ
+295 AEAGVAGHLR
-305 RLLKGP
+305 RLLKGR
-311 PPWGAVDGN
+311 PPWGSIDGDK
-320 RAIPWVEALTGLSLS
+320 AIPWVEDLTGLKLS
-335 ASQREAVDTVLKGK
+335 GSQREAVDTVLNGK

-369 KLVEHRGT
+369 KLVEARNT

-387 AAKRLSESTH
+387 AAKRLAESAG
-397 AEARTIHRLLEFD
+397 AEAKTIHRLLEFD

-419 EADPLDLDL
+419 EADPLEADL

-433 MSMVDILLMN
+433 VSMVDILLMN
-443 QLLKAVPSHAAVLLV
+443 QLLRAVPSRAAVLLV
-458 GDVDQLPSVGPGS
+458 GDVDQLPSVGAGA
-471 VLQDVIDS
+471 VLQDTIES
-479 GRVPT
+479 GQVPT

-506 NAGQA
+506 NAGEPI
-511 VETPDGAGL
+511 ETRDDGAL

-528 ESPEDIY
+528 ETPEDIH

-585 AEPQVSRFGWTYAPR
+585 AEPQVSRFGWSYAPR

-622 SRVDPDEGQIH
+622 SRVDLDEGQLH
-633 VTFDDRTVLY
+633 VAFDDRNVSY

-663 GSEYPAVVIPLAMQ
+663 GSEYTAVVIPLAMQ

-702 QPRALTMAVRNVR
+702 QPRALSMAVKNVR

-724 ARLSADLT
+724 ARLA
-732 GRRASSTGQRDNIMR
+732 GGIR

>member
-1 MLEKAAKQPEL
+1 MSEKTAKQLEL
-12 QTEPLQG
+12 STEPLQG

-39 ARGHR
+39 VRGQR
-44 DLMTVVGNAAAVNPG
+44 DLVTVVGNAAAVNPG
-59 EQLDC
+59 EQLEC
-64 RGTWVNDTTYGLQ
+64 GGAWVNDATYGLQ
-77 FRATAL
+77 FRAATL
-83 KVIPPTTL
+83 RVIPPATL
-91 EGVEKYLGSGLI
+91 DGVEKYLGSGLI

-114 VKSFGADVF
+114 VKAFGAEVF
-123 DVIEHS
+123 DVIERS
-129 PDRLRTLEG
+129 PERLRTLEG

-175 RIYRVYGAE
+175 RIYRVYGTE
-184 AIGRIRENPYRLA
+184 AIDRIRENPYRLA
-197 LDISGIGFTTADT
+197 LDITGIGFMTADV
-210 IAGKLGIPSDSL
+210 IARKLGIPSDSL

-236 SSEGHCAAERK
+236 SSEGHCAAERND
-247 ELLERTV
+247 LVERTV
-254 ELLEVPSTAVEEAI
+254 ELLEVSPPVVEQAI
-268 GLEVAAENLMSE
+268 GLEVASENLMTE
-280 PVRGERALFLAPLYR
+280 TLRGEPALFLAPLYR
-295 AEAGVAGHLQ
+295 AEVGVAGHLR

-311 PPWGAVDGN
+311 PPWGVVDGD

-335 ASQREAVDTVLKGK
+335 PSQREAVDTVLKGK

-369 KLVEHRGT
+369 KLVER
-377 RVLLCAPTGR
+377 RSAKVLLCAPTGR
-387 AAKRLSESTH
+387 AAKRLSESAH

-419 EADPLDLDL
+419 EADPLDVDL

-433 MSMVDILLMN
+433 VSMVDILLMN
-443 QLLKAVPSHAAVLLV
+443 ALLKAVPSHAAVLLV
-458 GDVDQLPSVGPGS
+458 GDVDQLPSVGPGA
-471 VLQDVIDS
+471 VLQDIIES
-479 GRVPT
+479 GQVPT
-484 VRLTEIFR
+484 MRLTEIFR

-506 NAGQA
+506 NAGQPID
-511 VETPDGAGL
+511 TPDGPEL

-528 ESPEDIY
+528 ESPEEIY

-559 VLTPMNRGSLGTH
+559 VLTPMNRGSLGTR

-585 AEPQVSRFGWTYAPR
+585 AEPQVSRFGWVYAPR

-622 SRVDPDEGQIH
+622 SRVDLDEGQVH

-651 SLAYATSVHKSQ
+651 ALAYATSVHKSQ

-702 QPRALTMAVRNVR
+702 QTRALAMAVKNVR
-715 STRRLTNLA
+715 STRRLTNLG
-724 ARLSADLT
+724 ARLAGD
-732 GRRASSTGQRDNIMR
+732 A

>member
-1 MLEKAAKQPEL
+1 MNQPAL
-12 QTEPLQG
+12 IGEPLQG
-19 LVERVTFHSEDTGF
+19 LVERVTFHSPDTGF

-39 ARGHR
+39 MRGR
-44 DLMTVVGNAAAVNPG
+44 RELATVVGNAAAVNPG
-59 EQLDC
+59 EQLEC
-64 RGTWVNDTTYGLQ
+64 RGAWVNDATYGLQ
-77 FRATAL
+77 FRADTL
-83 KVIPPTTL
+83 RVIPPTTL

-114 VKSFGADVF
+114 VKAFGTEVF
-123 DVIEHS
+123 EVIERK
-129 PDRLRTLEG
+129 PERLLALDG
-138 IGAKRQARVTEAW
+138 IGTKRQARVTEAW

-175 RIYRVYGAE
+175 RIHRVYGDE
-184 AIGRIRENPYRLA
+184 AIERIRENPYRLA
-197 LDISGIGFTTADT
+197 LDISGIGFITADG
-210 IAGKLGIPSDSL
+210 IARKLGIPSDSL

-236 SSEGHCAAERK
+236 SGEGHCALER
-247 ELLERTV
+247 LDLVERTV
-254 ELLEVPSTAVEEAI
+254 ELLDVSPEAVEQAI

-280 PVRGERALFLAPLYR
+280 SLRGEPALFLTPLFR
-295 AEAGVAGHLQ
+295 AEAGVAGHLR
-305 RLLKGP
+305 RLLNGP
-311 PPWGAVDGN
+311 PPWGSIDGD
-320 RAIPWVEALTGLSLS
+320 RVIPWVESLTGLSLS
-335 ASQREAVDTVLKGK
+335 GSQREAVNIVLNGK
-349 VTVLTGGP
+349 ITVLTGGP

-369 KLVEHRGT
+369 RLVEARNA

-387 AAKRLSESTH
+387 AAKRLSESAQ

-419 EADPLDLDL
+419 ETDPLETDL
-428 LIVDE
+428 LVVDE
-433 MSMVDILLMN
+433 VSMVDVLLMN
-443 QLLKAVPSHAAVLLV
+443 QLLRAVPSHAAVLLV
-458 GDVDQLPSVGPGS
+458 GDVDQLPSVGPGA
-471 VLQDVIDS
+471 VLQDVIES
-479 GRVPT
+479 GQVPT

-506 NAGQA
+506 NAGEPIENQ
-511 VETPDGAGL
+511 DGDGL
-520 QDFYFIPA
+520 RDFYFIPA
-528 ESPEDIY
+528 QSPEEIH

-550 GMNPIRDIQ
+550 DMNPIRDIQ

-585 AEPQVSRFGWTYAPR
+585 AEPQVGRFGWSYAPR

-622 SRVDPDEGQIH
+622 SRVDLDEGQLH
-633 VTFDDRTVLY
+633 VAFDDRTVLY
-643 EFGELDEI
+643 EFSELDEI

-663 GSEYPAVVIPLAMQ
+663 GSEYAAVVIPLAMQ

-692 RGKRLVVIIG
+692 RGKKLVVIIG
-702 QPRALTMAVRNVR
+702 QPRALAMAVNNVR

-724 ARLSADLT
+724 ARLA
-732 GRRASSTGQRDNIMR
+732 REI

>member
-1 MLEKAAKQPEL
+1 MPDNAAKQPPMR
-12 QTEPLQG
+12 TEDLQG

-39 ARGHR
+39 VRGR
-44 DLMTVVGNAAAVNPG
+44 RELATVVGSAAAINPG
-59 EQLDC
+59 EQIDC
-64 RGTWVNDTTYGLQ
+64 LGTWVNNATYGLQ
-77 FRATAL
+77 FRADTL
-83 KVIPPTTL
+83 RTVPPTTL
-91 EGVEKYLGSGLI
+91 EGVERYLGSGLI

-114 VKSFGADVF
+114 VEAFGADVF
-123 DVIEHS
+123 DVIERT
-129 PDRLRTLEG
+129 PERLRMLEG

-151 REQKAVREIM
+151 REQKAIREIM

-175 RIYRVYGAE
+175 RIHRVYGDQ
-184 AIGRIRENPYRLA
+184 AIHRIRDNPYRLA
-197 LDISGIGFTTADT
+197 QDINGIGFVTADA
-210 IAGKLGIPSDSL
+210 IARKLGIPSDSL
-222 IRIRAALHHVLWER
+222 IRIRAALHHVLWEC
-236 SSEGHCAAERK
+236 STEGHCAAEKR
-247 ELLERTV
+247 ELVQRTV
-254 ELLEVPSTAVEEAI
+254 ALLEVSPAVVEEAVA
-268 GLEVAAENLMSE
+268 LEVAAENLMSE
-280 PVRGERALFLAPLYR
+280 AIEGEPALFLAPLHR
-295 AEAGVAGHLQ
+295 AETGVAGHLR
-305 RLLKGP
+305 RLLAGP
-311 PPWGAVDGN
+311 PPWGVIDTD
-320 RAIPWVEALTGLSLS
+320 RAIPWVETLTGLSLS
-335 ASQREAVDTVLKGK
+335 LSQREAVAAVLNGK
-349 VTVLTGGP
+349 ITVLTGGP

-369 KLVEHRGT
+369 KLVEGRGGE
-377 RVLLCAPTGR
+377 VLLCAPTGR
-387 AAKRLSESTH
+387 AAKRLSESAQ

-410 PRHGGFRKD
+410 PRRGGFRKD
-419 EADPLDLDL
+419 EADPLAVDL

-433 MSMVDILLMN
+433 VSMVDVLLMN

-458 GDVDQLPSVGPGS
+458 GDVDQLPSVGPGA
-471 VLQDVIDS
+471 VLQDIIES

-506 NAGQA
+506 NAGESI
-511 VETPDGAGL
+511 ETRDGAGL

-528 ESPEDIY
+528 ESPEEIY
-535 DKLFQVV
+535 AKLLQVV

-550 GMNPIRDIQ
+550 AMSPIRDIQ

-572 SLNVELQKRLNAG
+572 SLNVELQKHLNAG
-585 AEPQVSRFGWTYAPR
+585 AEPRVSRYGWTYAPR

-622 SRVDPDEGQIH
+622 SRVDLDEEQLH
-633 VTFDDRTVLY
+633 VTFDERTVLY

-702 QPRALTMAVRNVR
+702 QPRALAMAVNNVR
-715 STRRLTNLA
+715 STRRLTNLGVRL
-724 ARLSADLT
+724 AREV
-732 GRRASSTGQRDNIMR
+732 

>member
-1 MLEKAAKQPEL
+1 MPDNAAKQPPMR
-12 QTEPLQG
+12 TEDLQG

-39 ARGHR
+39 VRGR
-44 DLMTVVGNAAAVNPG
+44 RELATVVGSAAAINPG
-59 EQLDC
+59 EQIDC
-64 RGTWVNDTTYGLQ
+64 LGTWVNNATYGLQ
-77 FRATAL
+77 FRADTL
-83 KVIPPTTL
+83 RTVPPTTL
-91 EGVEKYLGSGLI
+91 EGVERYLGSGLI

-114 VKSFGADVF
+114 VEAFGADVF
-123 DVIEHS
+123 DVIERT
-129 PDRLRTLEG
+129 PERLRMLEG

-151 REQKAVREIM
+151 REQKAIREIM

-175 RIYRVYGAE
+175 RIHRVYGDQ
-184 AIGRIRENPYRLA
+184 AIHRIRDNPYRLA
-197 LDISGIGFTTADT
+197 QDINGIGFVTADA
-210 IAGKLGIPSDSL
+210 IARKLGIPSDSL
-222 IRIRAALHHVLWER
+222 IRIRAALHHVLWEC
-236 SSEGHCAAERK
+236 STEGHCAAEKR
-247 ELLERTV
+247 ELVQRTV
-254 ELLEVPSTAVEEAI
+254 ALLEVSPAVVEEAVA
-268 GLEVAAENLMSE
+268 LEVAAENLMSE
-280 PVRGERALFLAPLYR
+280 AIEGEPALFLAPLHR
-295 AEAGVAGHLQ
+295 AETGVAGHLR
-305 RLLKGP
+305 RLLAGP
-311 PPWGAVDGN
+311 PPWGVIDTD
-320 RAIPWVEALTGLSLS
+320 RAIPWVETLTGLSLS
-335 ASQREAVDTVLKGK
+335 LSQREAVAAVLNGK
-349 VTVLTGGP
+349 ITVLTGGP

-369 KLVEHRGT
+369 KLVEGRGGE
-377 RVLLCAPTGR
+377 VLLCAPTGR
-387 AAKRLSESTH
+387 AAKRLSESAQ

-410 PRHGGFRKD
+410 PRRGGFRKD
-419 EADPLDLDL
+419 EADPLAVDL

-433 MSMVDILLMN
+433 VSMVDVLLMN

-458 GDVDQLPSVGPGS
+458 GDVDQLPSVGPGA
-471 VLQDVIDS
+471 VLQDIIES

-506 NAGQA
+506 NAGESI
-511 VETPDGAGL
+511 ETRDGAGL

-528 ESPEDIY
+528 ESPEEIY
-535 DKLFQVV
+535 AKLLQVV

-550 GMNPIRDIQ
+550 AMSPIRDIQ

-572 SLNVELQKRLNAG
+572 SLNVELQKHLNAG
-585 AEPQVSRFGWTYAPR
+585 AEPRVSRYGWTYAPR

-622 SRVDPDEGQIH
+622 SRVDLDEGQLH
-633 VTFDDRTVLY
+633 VTFDERTVLY

-702 QPRALTMAVRNVR
+702 QPRALAMAVNNVR
-715 STRRLTNLA
+715 STRRLTNLG
-724 ARLSADLT
+724 ARLA
-732 GRRASSTGQRDNIMR
+732 GEV

>member
-1 MLEKAAKQPEL
+1 MNQPAL
-12 QTEPLQG
+12 IGEPLQG
-19 LVERVTFHSEDTGF
+19 LVERVTFHSVDTGF
-33 CVLQVK
+33 CVLQVRV
-39 ARGHR
+39 RGR
-44 DLMTVVGNAAAVNPG
+44 RELVTVVGNAAAVNPG
-59 EQLDC
+59 ERLEC
-64 RGTWVNDTTYGLQ
+64 RGAWVNDATYGLQ
-77 FRATAL
+77 FRADTL
-83 KVIPPTTL
+83 RVIPPTTL

-114 VKSFGADVF
+114 VKAFGTDVF
-123 DVIEHS
+123 EVIEKR
-129 PDRLRTLEG
+129 PERLLALDG

-175 RIYRVYGAE
+175 RIHRVYGDQ
-184 AIGRIRENPYRLA
+184 AIERIRENPYRLA
-197 LDISGIGFTTADT
+197 VDIGGIGFVTADT
-210 IAGKLGIPSDSL
+210 IARKLGIPSDSL

-236 SSEGHCAAERK
+236 SGEGHCAAERHD
-247 ELLERTV
+247 LVERTV
-254 ELLEVPSTAVEEAI
+254 ELLDVSPEAVEHAI

-280 PVRGERALFLAPLYR
+280 SVRGEPALFLTPLSR
-295 AEAGVAGHLQ
+295 AEAGVAGHLR
-305 RLLKGP
+305 RLLRGP
-311 PPWGAVDGN
+311 PPWGSIDGD
-320 RAIPWVEALTGLSLS
+320 RAIPLVESLTGLSLS
-335 ASQREAVDTVLKGK
+335 GSQRGAVDTVLNGK

-369 KLVEHRGT
+369 RLVEARNAK
-377 RVLLCAPTGR
+377 VLLCAPTGR
-387 AAKRLSESTH
+387 AAKRLSESAQ

-419 EADPLDLDL
+419 ETDPLETDL

-433 MSMVDILLMN
+433 VSMVDVLLMN
-443 QLLKAVPSHAAVLLV
+443 HLLRAVPSHAAVLLV
-458 GDVDQLPSVGPGS
+458 GDVDQLPSVGPGA
-471 VLQDVIDS
+471 VLQDIIES
-479 GRVPT
+479 AQVPT

-506 NAGQA
+506 NAG
-511 VETPDGAGL
+511 ESIENRDGDGL

-528 ESPEDIY
+528 ESPEEIH

-585 AEPQVSRFGWTYAPR
+585 AEPQVSRFGWSYAPR

-622 SRVDPDEGQIH
+622 SRVDLDEGQLH
-633 VTFDDRTVLY
+633 VAFDDRTVLY
-643 EFGELDEI
+643 EFNELDEI

-663 GSEYPAVVIPLAMQ
+663 GSEYAAVVIPLAMQ

-692 RGKRLVVIIG
+692 RGKKLVVIIG
-702 QPRALTMAVRNVR
+702 QPRALAMAVKNVR

-724 ARLSADLT
+724 ARLA
-732 GRRASSTGQRDNIMR
+732 GQIR

>member
-1 MLEKAAKQPEL
+1 MPDNAAKPPPMG
-12 QTEPLQG
+12 TEDLQG

-39 ARGHR
+39 VRGR
-44 DLMTVVGNAAAVNPG
+44 RELATVVGNAPTVNPG
-59 EQLDC
+59 EQVDC
-64 RGTWVNDTTYGLQ
+64 RGTWVNNATYGLQ
-77 FRATAL
+77 FRADTLRA
-83 KVIPPTTL
+83 VPPTTL
-91 EGVEKYLGSGLI
+91 EGVERYLGSGFI

-114 VKSFGADVF
+114 VEAFGADVF
-123 DVIEHS
+123 DVIERA
-129 PDRLRTLEG
+129 PERLRTLEG

-151 REQKAVREIM
+151 REQKAIREIM

-175 RIYRVYGAE
+175 RIHRVYGDE
-184 AIGRIRENPYRLA
+184 AIHRIRENPYRLA
-197 LDISGIGFTTADT
+197 LDINGIGFVTADT
-210 IAGKLGIPSDSL
+210 IARKLGIPPDSL
-222 IRIRAALHHVLWER
+222 IRIRAALHHVLWEC
-236 SSEGHCAAERK
+236 STEGHCATEKHA
-247 ELLERTV
+247 LVQRTV
-254 ELLEVPSTAVEEAI
+254 ALLEVSPAVVEEAI
-268 GLEVAAENLMSE
+268 ALEMAAKNLTSE
-280 PVRGERALFLAPLYR
+280 AVGGEPALFLMPLFR
-295 AEAGVAGHLQ
+295 AEAGVAGHLR
-305 RLLKGP
+305 RLLAGP
-311 PPWGAVDGN
+311 APWGVVDVE
-320 RAIPWVEALTGLSLS
+320 RAIPWVEALTGLNLSL
-335 ASQREAVDTVLKGK
+335 SQREAVAAVLNGK

-369 KLVEHRGT
+369 KIVEGRGGK
-377 RVLLCAPTGR
+377 VLLCAPTGR
-387 AAKRLSESTH
+387 AAKRLSESTR

-410 PRHGGFRKD
+410 PRHGGFRRD
-419 EADPLDLDL
+419 EADPLEIDL

-433 MSMVDILLMN
+433 VSMVDVLLMN
-443 QLLKAVPSHAAVLLV
+443 QLLKAIPSRAAVLLV
-458 GDVDQLPSVGPGS
+458 GDVDQLPSVGPGA
-471 VLQDVIDS
+471 VLQDIIES
-479 GRVPT
+479 GQVAT

-506 NAGQA
+506 NAGKSI
-511 VETPDGAGL
+511 ETRDGAGL

-528 ESPEDIY
+528 ESPEEIY
-535 DKLFQVV
+535 DKLLQVV

-550 GMNPIRDIQ
+550 SLSPIRDIQ

-572 SLNVELQKRLNAG
+572 SLNVELQKHLNAG
-585 AEPQVSRFGWTYAPR
+585 AEPKVSRSGWTYAPR

-622 SRVDPDEGQIH
+622 SRVDLDEGQLH
-633 VTFDDRTVLY
+633 VTFDERTVLY

-702 QPRALTMAVRNVR
+702 QPRALAMAVNNVR
-715 STRRLTNLA
+715 STRRLTNLG
-724 ARLSADLT
+724 ARLA
-732 GRRASSTGQRDNIMR
+732 GEV